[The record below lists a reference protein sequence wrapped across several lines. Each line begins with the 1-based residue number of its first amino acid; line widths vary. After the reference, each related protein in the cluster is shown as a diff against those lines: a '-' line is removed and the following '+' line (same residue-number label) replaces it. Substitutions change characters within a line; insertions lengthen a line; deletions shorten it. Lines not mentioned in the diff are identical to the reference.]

1 MARKKRNS
9 GPEISEIV
17 PSFDHASA
25 ILAGRI
31 MMAESLAAKYGV
43 EPPRLADLASL
54 LVDLPPFISRESVS
68 SVLGL
73 PVSSKTMTNHDY
85 LGTGPRLRFRV
96 AGKIVY
102 PAAFLLEWI
111 ELQDLR
117 PLVAKPVA
125 KVLVS

>member
-1 MARKKRNS
+1 MARRKRDC
-9 GPEISEIV
+9 GVEISETV
-17 PSFDHASA
+17 PSFDHVSV

-31 MMAESLAAKYGV
+31 MMAEALATKYGV
-43 EPPRLADLASL
+43 APPKLKELAPL

-85 LGTGPRLRFRV
+85 LGIGPRLRFRV

-102 PAAFLLEWI
+102 PAAFLLEWV

-117 PLVAKPVA
+117 PLVSKPIT